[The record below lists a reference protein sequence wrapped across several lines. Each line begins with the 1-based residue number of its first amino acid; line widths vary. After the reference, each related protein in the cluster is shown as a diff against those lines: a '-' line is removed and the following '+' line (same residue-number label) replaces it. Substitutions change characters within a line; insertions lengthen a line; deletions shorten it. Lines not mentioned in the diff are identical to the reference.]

1 MNKKRLM
8 FKRKLI
14 SKKKI
19 IVSDG
24 IAGGG
29 KLLICNLISSLP
41 QVDQWIADPTIE
53 QQVALNKLKISN
65 LDTCS
70 YIIKTNHNRIVYD
83 SSMMRSSNFRKSD
96 RSSVTNHPRY
106 KSFKKRMGSNDE
118 KIYKKNENKIF
129 IHYLTHMTSNSSE
142 AIFKAFEKKLIFIQ
156 LFRSPLTLEMILHL
170 VKWSKK
176 WEKIKSRDGYIK
188 LYSKNYKKNYP
199 YFIKDR
205 HKEYLKANYY
215 EKAVI
220 ILSYI
225 YDQKKSDLSSFKKN
239 INQRL

>member
-1 MNKKRLM
+1 M

-83 SSMMRSSNFRKSD
+83 SSMMRSSNLRKSD

-118 KIYKKNENKIF
+118 KIYKKNENKI
-129 IHYLTHMTSNSSE
+129 
-142 AIFKAFEKKLIFIQ
+142 
-156 LFRSPLTLEMILHL
+156 
-170 VKWSKK
+170 
-176 WEKIKSRDGYIK
+176 
-188 LYSKNYKKNYP
+188 
-199 YFIKDR
+199 
-205 HKEYLKANYY
+205 
-215 EKAVI
+215 
-220 ILSYI
+220 
-225 YDQKKSDLSSFKKN
+225 
-239 INQRL
+239 